1 MKGFL
6 TTSITILD
14 LDISVIGLIGFLL
27 GFAALLLFVYFI
39 ITFSLFRSKKSSNN
53 WTNIVKLKQETS
65 FKENIDYFEQEIML
79 AKKMGVGDKN

>member
-1 MKGFL
+1 L

-14 LDISVIGLIGFLL
+14 LDIPVIGLIGFLL

-39 ITFSLFRSKKSSNN
+39 ITFSLFRSKKSSSN

-65 FKENIDYFEQEIML
+65 FKENIEYFEQEIML
-79 AKKMGVGDKN
+79 AKKMGDKN

>member
-1 MKGFL
+1 MEGFL

-14 LDISVIGLIGFLL
+14 LDIPVIGLIGFLL

-39 ITFSLFRSKKSSNN
+39 ITFSLFRSKKSSSN

-65 FKENIDYFEQEIML
+65 FKENIECFEQEIML
-79 AKKMGVGDKN
+79 AKKMGDKN

>member
-1 MKGFL
+1 MKNFL

-14 LDISVIGLIGFLL
+14 LDIPVIGLIVFLL
-27 GFAALLLFVYFI
+27 LFAALLLFFYFI
-39 ITFSLFRSKKSSNN
+39 VTFSLFQSKKSSSN

-79 AKKMGVGDKN
+79 AKKMGDKN

>member
-1 MKGFL
+1 M

-14 LDISVIGLIGFLL
+14 LDIPVIGLIGFLL

-39 ITFSLFRSKKSSNN
+39 ITFSLFRSKKSSSN

-65 FKENIDYFEQEIML
+65 FKENIECFEQEIML
-79 AKKMGVGDKN
+79 AKKMGDKN